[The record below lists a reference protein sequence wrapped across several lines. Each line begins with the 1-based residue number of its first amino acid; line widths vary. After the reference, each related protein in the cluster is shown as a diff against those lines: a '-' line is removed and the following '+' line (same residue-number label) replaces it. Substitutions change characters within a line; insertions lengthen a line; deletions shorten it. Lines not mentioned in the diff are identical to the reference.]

1 MSAKKKDSTVFWWI
15 GWITL
20 TILSFFVSCYFW
32 TGFIAERVGPMS
44 KPGIPFLWVSAVFGT
59 WMILLVPLIVLMYTK
74 VDKAYEDA
82 RLSKEAAAAR
92 QMKSDFGV
100 KIAMTEESA
109 LLLPKN
115 LSDKLK
121 KIPTAVPKG
130 HLVIATLKNGRRIEN
145 IFILNKK
152 EILGVY
158 GLDRL
163 DFDPRDISDLEP
175 VDLDHLPDFRT
186 ENWLRLYE
194 SE

>member
-1 MSAKKKDSTVFWWI
+1 MIPKKKDSTVFWWI
-15 GWITL
+15 GWILL

-44 KPGIPFLWVSAVFGT
+44 KPGIPLLWVTTVFGT
-59 WMILLVPLIVLMYTK
+59 WMVLLVPLIILMYTK

-82 RLSKEAAAAR
+82 RLTKETAAAR
-92 QMKSDFGV
+92 QTKSDFGV
-100 KIAMTEESA
+100 KIARVDGSA
-109 LLLPKN
+109 LLLPKH
-115 LSDKLK
+115 LSEKLR
-121 KIPTAVPKG
+121 KIPAAIPKG
-130 HLVIATLKNGRRIEN
+130 HLVTAILKNGTRIEN

-163 DFDPRDISDLEP
+163 DFNMKDISDLEP
-175 VDLDHLPDFRT
+175 ADLDHLPDFRT